1 MDDPTRG
8 ALDLLLAEYK
18 ELKAEQRDRMTLRDG
33 MTAGAI
39 GAQAA
44 TVAAIAS
51 GKVGPLLLL
60 ALPPVAFALGWVRL
74 STAAKVAKIR
84 RYVRGPLRGDAT
96 RLVGPTEFVPF
107 GWETY
112 PSSRR
117 TSRRAARLVADLVV
131 FIAGPAVAVA
141 AALSLASGPPVVLA
155 SLVPLDAALLAFL
168 GVEIARRADLHATP
182 R

>member
-1 MDDPTRG
+1 MDDTTRAG
-8 ALDLLLAEYK
+8 LDLLLAEYR
-18 ELKAEQRDRMTLRDG
+18 ELKAEQRDRMGLRDG

-39 GAQAA
+39 GVQAA
-44 TVAAIAS
+44 AVAATAS

-84 RYVRGPLRGDAT
+84 RYVRGPLRHDAT
-96 RLVGPTEFVPF
+96 RLAGLEFTPF

-117 TSRRAARLVADLVV
+117 TSRRAAQLVSDLVV
-131 FIAGPAVAVA
+131 FVAGPAAAVVTS
-141 AALSLASGPPVVLA
+141 LSLTSGGLAGLAVL
-155 SLVPLDAALLAFL
+155 DGALLTFL
-168 GVEIARRADLHATP
+168 GVEIARRADLRATP